1 VEILKRL
8 QVRWSTSIDPASLR
22 LACSA
27 FGLLMVVEALRYLLF
42 GWVDAYYVE
51 PQFHFTYPGFS
62 WVEVLSRSGMVTLFV
77 LIGLCGGAMMWRWH
91 VKKAAAVFCLAFG
104 YVFLIDQT
112 YFQNH
117 LYLVWWL
124 GLFFVLTGGGTT
136 GRVQRWMLDLARFQV
151 GVVYVFGGMAKLNGD
166 WLAGQPMALW
176 LDRRSDW
183 LWVGEWLAWD
193 PMALIL
199 SIAGLLFDLTIVPFL
214 LWPRTRRFA
223 LFAVILFHVANTVLF
238 HIGIFPFLMV
248 AMSTLFLGPS
258 WCRRGEVPV
267 PKPQPQPLAR
277 WVLPVIFLWV
287 GIHLAVPLRHWFI
300 PGDVAWTEEGHRFSW
315 RMKTRSKV
323 GKVVFHALDRKLGT
337 HEVIDGAD
345 QLTVYQV
352 NKMATHPQMI
362 RQFAQ
367 HLAAQ
372 RKLQGSGDWAVH
384 VDARARLNHRPAQ
397 SLIDPSVDLV
407 TVSAQCGAE
416 PWIISLD

>member
-1 VEILKRL
+1 LAVEILKRL
-8 QVRWSTSIDPASLR
+8 QERWSQPIDSASLR
-22 LACSA
+22 FACSA
-27 FGLLMVVEALRYLLF
+27 FGLLMVVEALRYLLL

-51 PQFHFTYPGFS
+51 PQFHFAYPGFS
-62 WVEVLSRSGMVTLFV
+62 WVQALGRTGMVTMFV

-91 VKKAAAVFCLAFG
+91 VQKAAAVFCLVFG

-112 YFQNH
+112 YYQNH

-124 GLFFVLTGGGTT
+124 GLFFALTGGGVT
-136 GRVQRWMLDLARFQV
+136 GQAQRWMLDLVRFQV
-151 GVVYVFGGMAKLNGD
+151 GVVYIYGGVAKLNGD
-166 WLAGQPMALW
+166 WFSGQPMAMW
-176 LDRRSDW
+176 LDRRADW
-183 LWVGEWLAWD
+183 PWIGEWLAWD

-199 SIAGLLFDLTIVPFL
+199 SISGLVFDLAIVPFL
-214 LWPRTRRFA
+214 LWSRTRRFA
-223 LFAVILFHVANTVLF
+223 LFAVGVFHLANAVLF

-248 AMSTLFLGPS
+248 AMTTVFLAPA
-258 WCRRGEVPV
+258 WCRRGQAEAL
-267 PKPQPQPLAR
+267 KSRPLAR
-277 WVLPVIFLWV
+277 WVLPVSLLWM
-287 GIHLAVPLRHWFI
+287 GFHLAVPLRHWFI

-323 GKVVFHALDRKLGT
+323 GVVIFHALDRRLGT

-345 QLTVYQV
+345 HLTVYQT
-352 NKMATHPQMI
+352 NKMATQPQMI

-372 RKLQGSGDWAVH
+372 RSGQGSGDWAVH

-407 TVSAQCGAE
+407 SVSAQCGAA